1 MYMPPIFV
9 IFLKLKKYVCD
20 ITMIP
25 EFCVSV
31 LNSDKFELLSQNIA
45 FVGTSAPNLNFLKLP
60 IETWQNARH
69 YVVIVVLLQ
78 VLQ

>member
-1 MYMPPIFV
+1 VCLLFFTK
-9 IFLKLKKYVCD
+9 FLKLKEYACD

-31 LNSDKFELLSQNIA
+31 LNSDKLELFSINIA
-45 FVGTSAPNLNFLKLP
+45 YVGTSKPKLNFLKLP

-69 YVVIVVLLQ
+69 YVMIVLLFK